1 MAVASLR
8 LERYA
13 AVAALPACAL
23 GSAATAD
30 IIYTELN
37 TSIYND
43 TTSFTMAGAT
53 ISFSAYNLSYSG
65 FLGLFYLDV
74 IAQGGGFAL
83 NGGTSYFGN
92 YPGAQGFAADEEI
105 GAGANF
111 GGSLSWANLAVSYTY
126 AKSDLITGSAAGDWF
141 AGYGGQSRLFLGVEI
156 DAGHAMTT
164 SGQLNGDTA
173 GPAPG
178 IEHGSRRID
187 AVLVD
192 EAAETVGL
200 PVDRHAL
207 GSHGAPPSVVV
218 VAARDVVSLA
228 PATHD
233 GVSP

>member
-53 ISFSAYNLSYSG
+53 FAFSAYNLSYSG
-65 FLGLFYLDV
+65 VLGLHYLDG
-74 IAQGGGFAL
+74 IAQGGAIAL
-83 NGGTSYFGN
+83 NGFTSYFGA

-126 AKSDLITGSAAGDWF
+126 AKNDLITGSAAGDWF

-156 DAGHAMTT
+156 ENGSDVNYGWIDISWSMTDGATIHGYAYESDVNTAIVAGATE
-164 SGQLNGDTA
+164 SNAPVVPGAPTA
-173 GPAPG
+173 
-178 IEHGSRRID
+178 
-187 AVLVD
+187 
-192 EAAETVGL
+192 VGL
-200 PVDRHAL
+200 VGLAA
-207 GSHGAPPSVVV
+207 GAAGIRRKRS
-218 VAARDVVSLA
+218 A
-228 PATHD
+228 
-233 GVSP
+233 

>member
-156 DAGHAMTT
+156 DAGAGDVNYGWIDVSW
-164 SGQLNGDTA
+164 SGLTGATIHGYAYETNVNTA
-173 GPAPG
+173 IVAGATEGSGPVVPGAPT
-178 IEHGSRRID
+178 
-187 AVLVD
+187 A
-192 EAAETVGL
+192 VGL
-200 PVDRHAL
+200 VGLAA
-207 GSHGAPPSVVV
+207 GAAGIRRKRS
-218 VAARDVVSLA
+218 A
-228 PATHD
+228 
-233 GVSP
+233 